1 MSEQDDYK
9 ELRDNRAALAEF
21 FTTKGWE
28 IYFKWISAQVARD
41 FELAIRETDPVKRE
55 QARCEGLAKEKIA
68 RLPFFLMEQAES
80 SADEA
85 PTNS

>member
-1 MSEQDDYK
+1 MNDDFK
-9 ELRDNRAALAEF
+9 ELRDNRTALQEF
-21 FTTKGWE
+21 FATKGWE

-41 FELAIRETDPVKRE
+41 FETAIRETDPLKRE

-68 RLPFFLMEQAES
+68 RLPFFLMEQAEA

-85 PTNS
+85 PSHTD